1 MLTSIKNILF
11 STRLTAMLLF
21 VFAIAIGAATFIE
34 NDFGTPAAKSLI
46 FNTRWLELVMFFL
59 GINLLGNI
67 VKYKM
72 YRKEKLT
79 NFTYH
84 LALIIILIGAG
95 ITRYVGFEGSMH
107 IRQGEQSNTIVS
119 DQTYLQFKVD
129 DQKMQYTFD
138 KPLYLNPLY
147 NKKFNVNT
155 NFEGKEINVEFKNFI
170 PNSIDTVVDVKNG
183 KKLLE
188 IVTVG
193 EGGRVSKFLNDG
205 ETMPFGNFL
214 VSFNDNKLTES
225 IKINESN
232 GILTVLSPYDIEYMS
247 MDDKSKGVLV
257 RDSIHEFKNRR
268 LYSVGGVQMVFKNLH
283 QSGEIQKIS
292 APKNVQG
299 EDALIVDVACNGKT
313 QEVTLFG
320 GKGYTSKNTIFQL
333 EGLNFSLAYG
343 SKNLFVPFDI
353 KLDKFKLDKYP
364 GSMSPSSYES
374 EVTLI
379 DNRTGGKNFSQRI
392 YMNNVLDYDGYR
404 FFQSSYDQDE
414 MGTVLSV
421 NYDFWGTSVTYLGY
435 LLLAIGMALT
445 LMSKKSRFNTLRN
458 SIKNM
463 RATREKLTILILLFT
478 VSFSYAQTES
488 PHQKKEFVEIN
499 KDHAEKFGRIL
510 VQDVSGRIKPIQSL
524 ASEVLRKV
532 SRKETFNDMDAS
544 QVFLSMTFNPGYW
557 QQQPMIKVKHPDL
570 EKKLNAVDGYAAFRN
585 FFDKDFQYLL
595 TNDAEVANRKK
606 PAERT
611 KYDKEVISVDERA
624 NICFLVYQ
632 GSMLRMF
639 PKPNDK
645 NNTWYSS
652 TEYLNF
658 DANDTIFVKSILPL
672 YFSSINESF
681 IANNWNVADSVLNY
695 IVDFQHKF
703 GAAVI
708 PAQSKID
715 AEITY
720 NKINIF
726 SRLFQYYLYAGLL
739 MLVFLFMD
747 IFKSKKWKKQV
758 IFGLSV
764 VLGILF
770 LSHTIGLGFRWY
782 IAGHAP
788 WSNGYESMVYI
799 GWATILAGFLF
810 SRTSK
815 MTLAATA
822 ILTSLILMVAHLNW
836 LDPEITPLVPVLK
849 SYWLMIHVAVIT
861 GSYGFLG
868 LGALLGFMNLI
879 LMILRNKNNNKTI
892 TDTIKE
898 LTQINEMTLIVGVFM
913 ATVGTFL
920 GGVWANESWGR
931 YWGWD
936 PKETWALVI
945 VLIYA
950 MILHLRFIP
959 KANGKYLF
967 NLVSL
972 LGFSSV
978 IMTYFGVNYYL
989 SGMHSYAKGDPVPV
1003 PTFVP
1008 ITFVVILVIA
1018 VIAYLRNRANKVEGE
1033 VGS

>member
-11 STRLTAMLLF
+11 STRLTAILLF
-21 VFAIAIGAATFIE
+21 IFAAAIGVATFIE
-34 NDFGTPAAKSLI
+34 NDYGTPAAQSVI
-46 FNTRWLELVMFFL
+46 FKTRWFELVMFFL
-59 GINLLGNI
+59 AINLIGNI
-67 VKYKM
+67 FKYKM
-72 YRKEKLT
+72 YRKDKLT
-79 NFTYH
+79 NFTFH
-84 LALIIILIGAG
+84 VALIIIFIGAG
-95 ITRYVGFEGSMH
+95 ITRYVGFEGIMH
-107 IRQGEQSNTIVS
+107 IRQGEQSNTIVTE
-119 DQTYLQFKVD
+119 QTYLQFKVD

-138 KPLYLNPLY
+138 KPLLLNPLY
-147 NKKFNVNT
+147 NKKFNINY
-155 NFEGKEINVEFKNFI
+155 NFEGKEINVDFKEFI
-170 PNSIDTVVDVKNG
+170 PNSIDTVLPSKNG
-183 KKLLE
+183 KKILE

-193 EGGRVSKFLNDG
+193 EGGRVSKFIADG
-205 ETMPFGNFL
+205 ETKIFGEFPL
-214 VSFNDNKLTES
+214 SFNDNKLTDA
-225 IKINESN
+225 IKITDSN
-232 GILTVLSPYDIEYMS
+232 GVLTVLSPYDIQYLS
-247 MDDKSKGVLV
+247 MDDQSTGVLV
-257 RDSIHEFKNRR
+257 RDSLHEFKNRR
-268 LYSVGGVQMVFKNLH
+268 LYTIGAVQMVLKELH
-283 QSGEIQKIS
+283 QNAEVKKVT
-292 APKNVQG
+292 ADKNVRG
-299 EDALIVDVACNGKT
+299 EDALVVDVTCNNKT

-320 GKGYTSKNTIFQL
+320 GKGYTSRNTIFQL

-343 SKNLFVPFDI
+343 SKNILVPFDI
-353 KLDKFKLDKYP
+353 KLDKFKLEKYP

-379 DNRTGGKNFSQRI
+379 DNRAGGKNFSQRI

-414 MGTVLSV
+414 LGTVLSV
-421 NYDFWGTSVTYLGY
+421 NFDFWGTTITYIGYFLLMLG
-435 LLLAIGMALT
+435 MVLT
-445 LMSKKSRFNTLRN
+445 LISKKSRFNTLRN
-458 SIKNM
+458 SIKKM
-463 RATREKLTILILLFT
+463 RAHREKLTILLMFLT
-478 VSFSYAQTES
+478 VGYSNAQTSS
-488 PHQKKEFVEIN
+488 PHQKTEFVEIN
-499 KDHAEKFGRIL
+499 QQHAEKFGRIL
-510 VQDVSGRIKPIQSL
+510 VQDVGGRIKPIQTL

-532 SRKETFNDMDAS
+532 SRKETFNKMDAN
-544 QVFLSMTFNPGYW
+544 QVLLSMMYNPNYW

-570 EKKLNAVDGYAAFRN
+570 EKKLNAVDGYAAFIN
-585 FFDKDFQYLL
+585 FFDKDFKYLL
-595 TNDAEVANRKK
+595 SKDAEEANRKK

-624 NICFLVYQ
+624 NICYLVYQ
-632 GSMLRMF
+632 GAMLRIF
-639 PKPNDK
+639 PKANDK
-645 NNTWYSS
+645 NNTWFSS
-652 TEYLNF
+652 LEYNNF
-658 DANDTIFVKSILPL
+658 ESNDSVFVKSILQL

-681 IANNWNVADSVLNY
+681 TNKNWSSADSILSY
-695 IVDFQHKF
+695 IDEYQHKF

-726 SRLFQYYLYAGLL
+726 ARLFQYYLYVGLL

-747 IFKSKKWKKQV
+747 IFKAKKWKKQA

-764 VLGILF
+764 ILGILF
-770 LSHTIGLGFRWY
+770 LSHTLGLAARWY
-782 IAGHAP
+782 ISGHAP

-799 GWATILAGFLF
+799 GWATVLAGFLF

-822 ILTSLILMVAHLNW
+822 ILTALILMVAHLNW

-849 SYWLMIHVAVIT
+849 SYWLMIHVAIIT

-879 LMILRNKNNNKTI
+879 LMILRNKNNKSTI

-898 LTQINEMTLIVGVFM
+898 LTHINEMTLIVGVFM
-913 ATVGTFL
+913 AAVGTFL

-972 LGFSSV
+972 LGFSTV

-989 SGMHSYAKGDPVPV
+989 SGLHSYAKGDPVPI

-1008 ITFVVILVIA
+1008 ITVVVILVIA
-1018 VIAYLRNRANKVEGE
+1018 VIAYLRNKKLE
-1033 VGS
+1033 VKE